1 MSAPTLHS
9 VCSHCNL
16 PPWSIASAE
25 FQEHPQPLEI
35 GQVNITDRRIWQRLT
50 AIKSP
55 EERGRVF
62 HEYVTV
68 KFRLHEWAEHADK
81 ARAGLRHSYV
91 RVIRDWG
98 VDSNGPAGA
107 SLKAWVENRFGLRPT
122 YHQGRLAD
130 DPEARGLYARHH
142 MISAARFAGLFMQLD
157 LLYTFTQ
164 LELARLHPGTKHLR
178 LYRGTHDPEEYALAH
193 DADPAAAPLV
203 TLNNLSSFT
212 SDREV
217 AWEFGSSVWA
227 VEVPLPKIV
236 FFSGLLPSNLLLG
249 ESEYLVL
256 GGEYRVQP
264 LLY

>member
-1 MSAPTLHS
+1 MSAPTAHS

-16 PPWSIASAE
+16 PPWVIASAD
-25 FQEHPQPLEI
+25 FQEHPRPLEI
-35 GQVNITDRRIWQRLT
+35 GQLSITDRRLWERLD
-50 AIKSP
+50 AIDCP

-62 HEYVTV
+62 HDYVTV

-91 RVIRDWG
+91 RVLRDWG

-122 YHQGRLAD
+122 YHQGRLAGD
-130 DPEARGLYARHH
+130 ADARALYARHH
-142 MISAARFAGLFMQLD
+142 MESAARFAGLFMQLD

-164 LELARLHPGTKHLR
+164 RELLRRHPGENSLQ
-178 LYRGTHDPEEYALAH
+178 LYRGTHDPEEYALAE
-193 DADPAAAPLV
+193 DDPAHGHVV

-227 VEVPLPKIV
+227 VRVPLPKVV

-249 ESEYLVL
+249 ECEYLVL
-256 GGEYRVQP
+256 GGEYRVKS